1 MRDKYIERYI
11 TYVSNAINKYV
22 PENGTTISVQDGNV
36 VISVWDTTETIVEP
50 SKYGLLTFL
59 SWEIVGKIER
69 MHRANGN
76 EQVGKKIVDLFI
88 G

>member
-1 MRDKYIERYI
+1 MRNKHIERHVAYMN
-11 TYVSNAINKYV
+11 NAINKYV
-22 PENGTTISVQDGNV
+22 PENHTEISVQNGNV
-36 VISVWDTTETIVEP
+36 VISVGDATETIVDP

-76 EQVGKKIVDLFI
+76 EQIGKKIVDLFI